1 MSLANYYRPKTFADV
16 IGQEH
21 ITWILQAKVQQA
33 HTQTENAKTWH
44 HNYLFYGPRGTGKTS
59 TARLFAK
66 AINAQSIDD
75 QWNPSLNDPAAKI
88 IDEWKTLDYVEIDA
102 ASHTGVDN
110 IREEILDK
118 VPYPPTVLKKKI
130 YVIDEVHML
139 SNGAFNAL
147 LKTIE
152 EPRGNVVFILATT
165 EIHKVPD
172 TIISRCQVFNFK
184 KVPEDRII
192 DHLTY
197 IATQENMKTQKQWLE
212 MIAGIAE
219 WCMRDAV
226 KYLDQVSILGEITAE
241 NVSKFLGIASDH
253 VIHNFL
259 ETVREWKRDE
269 IFTKI
274 NNIQEQWVDLYNFAK
289 QLLLYIDKNLHVHTD
304 FYLQISEK
312 CTEILATIR
321 YYPYPAI
328 VYKIVFNKFIQNNNN
343 TENKQ
348 QTNINTATQPP
359 KIQTENQTK
368 DTAQETKQEIPSQK
382 ITKQETPD
390 NSSLEWIKKQLIGK
404 IEKPSIAKNISEHTV
419 FTKHENG
426 VIDIIIINKMTEM
439 LLQKDET
446 KQHIEQSL
454 SEICGEPTHI
464 QLSYQNKEDYFQ
476 NMLG

>member
-66 AINAQSIDD
+66 AINAKSIDD
-75 QWNPSLNDPAAKI
+75 QWNPSLDDAAAKI

-152 EPRGNVVFILATT
+152 EPRDNVVFILATT

-184 KVPEDRII
+184 KVPEDKII

-197 IATQENMKTQKQWLE
+197 IATQEGMQTQKQWLE
-212 MIAGIAE
+212 MIAWISE

-253 VIHNFL
+253 IIHDFL
-259 ETVREWKRDE
+259 EAVREWKRDD

-289 QLLLYIDKNLHVHTD
+289 QLLLYIDKNLHKHTD

-328 VYKIVFNKFIQNNNN
+328 VYKIIFNKFIHENN
-343 TENKQ
+343 TT
-348 QTNINTATQPP
+348 QTTWTTVTNTQTKTAT
-359 KIQTENQTK
+359 IQNQQESKNENPTN
-368 DTAQETKQEIPSQK
+368 QETKNDEKS
-382 ITKQETPD
+382 D
-390 NSSLEWIKKQLIGK
+390 SSLDWIKKQLIAK
-404 IEKPSIAKNISEHTV
+404 IDKPSVGKNISEHTV
-419 FTKHENG
+419 FSKYENG
-426 VIDIIIINKMTEM
+426 TIDIIIINKMTEM

-446 KQHIEQSL
+446 KNYVEQTL
-454 SEICGEPTHI
+454 SEICGEPVHI
-464 QLSYQNKEDYFQ
+464 SLSYQNKEDYFQ

>member
-66 AINAQSIDD
+66 AINAQNIDE
-75 QWNPSLNDPAAKI
+75 QGNPSLDDPAAKI
-88 IDEWKTLDYVEIDA
+88 INEWKTLDYVEIDA
-102 ASHTGVDN
+102 ASHTWVDN

-152 EPRGNVVFILATT
+152 EPRDNVVFILATT

-197 IATQENMKTQKQWLE
+197 IATQENMQTQKQWLE
-212 MIAGIAE
+212 MIAWIAE

-253 VIHNFL
+253 IIHDFL
-259 ETVREWKRDE
+259 EAVREWKRDE

-328 VYKIVFNKFIQNNNN
+328 VYKIVFNKFIQNNS
-343 TENKQ
+343 TEQ
-348 QTNINTATQPP
+348 QKIDTTTQTP
-359 KIQTENQTK
+359 KVQTESSPKSTPQKTKTESPKEETINQEVSDNK
-368 DTAQETKQEIPSQK
+368 D
-382 ITKQETPD
+382 
-390 NSSLEWIKKQLIGK
+390 LEWIKKQLIEK
-404 IEKPSIAKNISEHTV
+404 IEKASVAKNIDEHTI
-419 FTKHENG
+419 FTSHKDNQIHIT
-426 VIDIIIINKMTEM
+426 VINKMTEM

-446 KQHIEQSL
+446 KQHIEQTL
-454 SEICGEPTHI
+454 SEICGEPTHVN
-464 QLSYQNKEDYFQ
+464 LSYQNKEDYFQ